1 MSFVSDHGEG
11 EAAAEVVEVTGPA
24 MANGAPSW
32 GAVTNH
38 TTPGYQACTSLSGRL
53 SALAESPD
61 RLASRG
67 WSRVGTRLSCPDV
80 SWSVL
85 SLYDGSCGL

>member
-1 MSFVSDHGEG
+1 
-11 EAAAEVVEVTGPA
+11 

-32 GAVTNH
+32 GAVTTH
-38 TTPGYQACTSLSGRL
+38 ATPGYQACTSLSGRL
-53 SALAESPD
+53 SAVADSPD

-67 WSRVGTRLSCPDV
+67 WSRVGTRMSCPDV

-85 SLYDGSCGL
+85 SLYDGSRGL

>member
-1 MSFVSDHGEG
+1 VNALRRCSGHGG
-11 EAAAEVVEVTGPA
+11 NRPA

-32 GAVTNH
+32 GAATNH
-38 TTPGYQACTSLSGRL
+38 ATPGYQACTSLSGRL
-53 SALAESPD
+53 SALADSPD

-67 WSRVGTRLSCPDV
+67 WSRVGTRMSCPDV